1 MPLTRHL
8 YEMDE
13 VVAALQL
20 CLRGYH
26 GYTTRALFWTW
37 ELVVSDEPGTA
48 ESTIKNTWLAYGG
61 GIDPTLIALKP
72 TEPKHWVS
80 LVLRAN
86 EAIHRARDMTVA
98 RFMTATAGQG
108 EKPAS
113 APLMP
118 NTPPPRSP
126 PAAFLTAMAGEALEL
141 SDGISWW
148 MTLDRA
154 VRTSRCT
161 EAFWL
166 LQAAQPTLSA
176 DTVWFAL
183 QTMGSPDLQ
192 PIIPQLQANI
202 DAFDPVQQ
210 AAAQGTAILLLCASP
225 VERALMLHPVDPPSD
240 YGYRKD
246 WATWTDT
253 VGRRAARKYP
263 IPPEALHAG
272 TTRGAL
278 EYKYTNIMEV
288 YDPIPALGEA
298 CMFWRKALLLYGIE
312 VDEED
317 NAIAFPDDDVLERFY
332 AAYFPDDIPDEWSK
346 ADQEKSHGRGVQKP
360 AAHPAPPPQIREE
373 PLDYDAWVAG
383 LSLTA

>member
-37 ELVVSDEPGTA
+37 ELVVSDETGTA

-61 GIDPTLIALKP
+61 GIDPTLMALKP

-86 EAIHRARDMTVA
+86 EAIHRAQDMTVA
-98 RFMTATAGQG
+98 RFMKLTAGQE
-108 EKPAS
+108 EKPAP
-113 APLMP
+113 AP
-118 NTPPPRSP
+118 NSQNRNP
-126 PAAFLTAMAGEALEL
+126 PAAFLTAMAGEALDL
-141 SDGISWW
+141 ADGTAWW
-148 MTLDRA
+148 TALDRA
-154 VRTSRCT
+154 IRTGRRT

-176 DTVWFAL
+176 DTVWNAL
-183 QTMGSPDLQ
+183 HSMITTPDLQ
-192 PIIPQLQANI
+192 PIIPQVQANI

-225 VERALMLHPVDPPSD
+225 VERALMLYPVDPMSD
-240 YGYRKD
+240 YGYCKD
-246 WATWTDT
+246 WATWTDS

-263 IPPEALHAG
+263 IPVEALHTG

-278 EYKYTNIMEV
+278 EYKYTNIMDVRE
-288 YDPIPALGEA
+288 PIPALGEA
-298 CMFWRKALLLYGIE
+298 CMFWRKALLLFGIE

-317 NAIAFPDDDVLERFY
+317 NTIAFPDDDVIERFY

-346 ADQEKSHGRGVQKP
+346 SDQEKSHGRGVQKP
-360 AAHPAPPPQIREE
+360 AVHPAPPPSIREE
-373 PLDYDAWVAG
+373 PLDYEAWVAA
-383 LSLTA
+383 LTV

>member
-48 ESTIKNTWLAYGG
+48 EGTIKNTWLAYGG
-61 GIDPTLIALKP
+61 GFDPTLMALKP
-72 TEPKHWVS
+72 TEPKQWVS

-113 APLMP
+113 AP
-118 NTPPPRSP
+118 NTQTRNP
-126 PAAFLTAMAGEALEL
+126 PAAFLTAMADEALDL
-141 SDGISWW
+141 ADGNAWW
-148 MTLDRA
+148 AALDRA
-154 VRTSRCT
+154 IRTSRRT

-176 DTVWFAL
+176 DTIWVAL
-183 QTMGSPDLQ
+183 HCMGAPDLQ

-202 DAFDPVQQ
+202 DAFDPIQQ
-210 AAAQGTAILLLCASP
+210 AAAQGTAILLLCSP
-225 VERALMLHPVDPPSD
+225 VHERALMLHPVDLPSD
-240 YGYRKD
+240 YSYRKD
-246 WATWTDT
+246 WATWTDNI
-253 VGRRAARKYP
+253 GRRTARKYP

-278 EYKYTNIMEV
+278 EYKYTNIEDV
-288 YDPIPALGEA
+288 RDPIPALGEA
-298 CMFWRKALLLYGIE
+298 CMFWRKALLRFGIE
-312 VDEED
+312 VDEEE
-317 NAIAFPDDDVLERFY
+317 NTIAFPDDDILEQFY

-346 ADQEKSHGRGVQKP
+346 VDQEKSHGRGVQKP
-360 AAHPAPPPQIREE
+360 ATHPAPPPSIREE
-373 PLDYDAWVAG
+373 PLDYEAWVAG
-383 LSLTA
+383 LSLTV